1 MSPPRIIAGK
11 HRGRRLEVPAGD
23 RVRPTAERLRE
34 ALFSIL
40 QHRAPPLTG
49 ARFVDLFAGSGAVGL
64 EALSR
69 GAVQLTAVESDRTAA
84 AALRRNVEKLGESDR
99 VKVVI
104 GDATRLAR
112 AAEPADL
119 VYLDPP
125 YLSGLAVPALQSLES
140 RGWLTPATLVI
151 VELAAK
157 EPFTPPP
164 RFTLDD
170 ERRYGAGRIVLL
182 RPMAPLPIAHSSSS
196 GGSSW

>member
-23 RVRPTAERLRE
+23 KVRPTAERLRE

-40 QHRAPPLTG
+40 QHREPPLAG

-69 GAVQLTAVESDRTAA
+69 GAGHLTAIESDRTAA
-84 AALRRNVEKLGESDR
+84 AVLRRNIEKLGESER
-99 VKVVI
+99 VRLVL

-112 AAEPADL
+112 PPEPADL

-125 YLSGLAVPALQSLES
+125 YLSGLAVPALESLDA
-140 RGWLTPATLVI
+140 RGWLGPTTLVI
-151 VELAAK
+151 VELAAE
-157 EPFTPPP
+157 EPFTPLP
-164 RFTLDD
+164 RFTLED

-182 RPMAPLPIAHSSSS
+182 RPM
-196 GGSSW
+196 GS